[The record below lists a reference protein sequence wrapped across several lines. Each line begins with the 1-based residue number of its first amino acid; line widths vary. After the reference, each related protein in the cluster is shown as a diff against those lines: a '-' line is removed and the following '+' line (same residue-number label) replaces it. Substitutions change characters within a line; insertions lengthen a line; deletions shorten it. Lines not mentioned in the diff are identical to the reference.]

1 MLKGKK
7 VILRALTGDD
17 LPQLIKLHNDAEV
30 KTLAAMHQFPV
41 SPESEKAW
49 LESIMMDKSNT
60 RAYFGITDVT
70 GGLLTGICFLQNINW
85 VDRYAWFG
93 IAILSEYQG
102 KGFGKEALDLIVQH
116 GFEALNL
123 QKICLYVLAV
133 NSAAISLYQRKG
145 FVTEGLLKNHCNL
158 KGKPCDLLIMSLFRV
173 EHTS

>member
-1 MLKGKK
+1 
-7 VILRALTGDD
+7 
-17 LPQLIKLHNDAEV
+17 
-30 KTLAAMHQFPV
+30 
-41 SPESEKAW
+41 
-49 LESIMMDKSNT
+49 
-60 RAYFGITDVT
+60 
-70 GGLLTGICFLQNINW
+70 

-158 KGKPCDLLIMSLFRV
+158 KGKTCDLLIMSLFRV

>member
-17 LPQLIKLHNDAEV
+17 LPQLVKLHNDAEV

-49 LESIMMDKSNT
+49 LDSILMDKSNT
-60 RAYFGITDVT
+60 KAYFGIEETAT
-70 GGLLTGICFLQNINW
+70 NQLAGICFLQNINW

-93 IAILSEYQG
+93 IAILSEHQG

-123 QKICLYVLAV
+123 QKICLYVLAA

-158 KGKPCDLLIMSLFRV
+158 KGKPCDLLIMSLFREV
-173 EHTS
+173 PTS